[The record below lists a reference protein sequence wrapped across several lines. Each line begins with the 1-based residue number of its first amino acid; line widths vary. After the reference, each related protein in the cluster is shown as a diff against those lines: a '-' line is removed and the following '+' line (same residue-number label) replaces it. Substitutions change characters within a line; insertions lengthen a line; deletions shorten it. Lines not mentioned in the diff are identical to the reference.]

1 MINNL
6 YVVHHSFL
14 SPKKSTTKR
23 KKRSANCFLLFRQEM
38 MKERPYKMK
47 MSNYSKRVSEMWQN
61 LSEDEK
67 IEWKRRYELNREVKD
82 QYGLFGA
89 LSPLQ

>member
-67 IEWKRRYELNREVKD
+67 IEWKRRYELNRESVE
-82 QYGLFGA
+82 
-89 LSPLQ
+89 SNEP

>member
-1 MINNL
+1 
-6 YVVHHSFL
+6 
-14 SPKKSTTKR
+14 
-23 KKRSANCFLLFRQEM
+23 
-38 MKERPYKMK
+38 

-67 IEWKRRYELNREVKD
+67 IEWKRRYELNRESGD

-89 LSPLQ
+89 FCPLQ